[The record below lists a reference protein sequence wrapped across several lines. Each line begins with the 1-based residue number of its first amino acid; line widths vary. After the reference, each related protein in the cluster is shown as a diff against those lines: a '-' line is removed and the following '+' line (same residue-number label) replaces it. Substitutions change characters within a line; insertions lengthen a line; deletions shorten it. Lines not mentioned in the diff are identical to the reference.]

1 MELSR
6 MASGVRAALVWD
18 SASKHGAVASPLNA
32 TECEMALP
40 FHHLL
45 DQKGP
50 FHSYGMRLVRKGLIG
65 PSRAGVGAWV

>member
-18 SASKHGAVASPLNA
+18 STSKHRAVASPLNA

-40 FHHLL
+40 FHHVL

-50 FHSYGMRLVRKGLIG
+50 FHSYGTRLVGKGLIG
-65 PSRAGVGAWV
+65 PSRAGVGAWM